1 MNLMPGNEPQD
12 GDLREFVTSAEDAGR
27 RLDVFL
33 TENMPDWSRSQLQQV
48 VRSGL
53 VKIEGHPATKAGTKL
68 EAGNHISILAKHE
81 PINAFAED
89 LPLNIIYEDEDL
101 AVVDKAAGMAVHIGV
116 GTKSG
121 TLVNALLFHLG
132 EGLSAV
138 AGEMRP
144 GIVHRLD
151 KMTSGL
157 IVVAK
162 NDAAHRVLADQFRAR
177 TVHKHYQTLVH
188 GRVEAEQGKIEAAV
202 GRDPIKRARMKV
214 DGIAAREAV
223 TLYSVVRRFHHFTLV
238 DAEPQTGR
246 THQIRVHFAYLRH
259 PVVGDRM
266 YGAPA
271 KVRIGAQERETL
283 RRNFLHAAQIEFA
296 HPRTGAGVSFTS
308 PLPPKLAAFLELLE
322 KQDR

>member
-1 MNLMPGNEPQD
+1 MTGNEPQD
-12 GDLREFVTSAEDAGR
+12 GDLREFVAAAEDAGR

-33 TENMPDWSRSQLQQV
+33 AEQMPDWSRSQLQQV
-48 VRSGL
+48 LRSGL
-53 VKIEGHPATKAGTKL
+53 VKIEGQPVTKSGTKVD
-68 EAGNHISILAKHE
+68 AGAHISILAKRE
-81 PINAFAED
+81 PLHAFAED

-116 GTKSG
+116 GTKAG

-132 EGLSAV
+132 DSLSSV
-138 AGEMRP
+138 SGEMRP

-162 NDAAHRVLADQFRAR
+162 NDAAHRALADQFRAR

-188 GRVEAEQGKIEAAV
+188 GRVEAEQEKIDGAV
-202 GRDPIKRARMKV
+202 GRDPVKRARMKV
-214 DGIAAREAV
+214 DGIAPREAV
-223 TLYSVVRRFHHFTLV
+223 TLYHVLRRFHHFTLV

-246 THQIRVHFAYLRH
+246 THQIRVHFAYLHH

-266 YGAPA
+266 YGAPG
-271 KVRIGAQERETL
+271 KVRIGSQERETL
-283 RRNFLHAAQIEFA
+283 DRNFLHAARIEFT
-296 HPRTGAGVSFTS
+296 HPRTGEPMNFSS
-308 PLPPKLAAFLELLE
+308 PLPRKLAAFLESLE
-322 KQDR
+322 QHDR

>member
-1 MNLMPGNEPQD
+1 MPNED
-12 GDLREFVTSAEDAGR
+12 TGR

-33 TENMPDWSRSQLQQV
+33 TERMPDWSRSQLQQV
-48 VRSGL
+48 IRAGL
-53 VKIEGHPATKAGTKL
+53 VKVGERPASKSGEKV
-68 EAGNHISILAKHE
+68 EAGDHITIVAKHE
-81 PINAFAED
+81 PIHAFAED
-89 LPLNIIYEDEDL
+89 LPLTIVYEDEDL

-121 TLVNALLFHLG
+121 TLVNALLYHLG
-132 EGLSAV
+132 DGLSAV

-162 NDAAHRVLADQFRAR
+162 NDAAHRALADQFKAR
-177 TVHKHYQTLVH
+177 SVHKHYQTLVH
-188 GRVEAEQGKIEAAV
+188 GHVEAEHGKIEAAV
-202 GRDPIKRARMKV
+202 GRDPVRRARMKV
-214 DGIAAREAV
+214 DGIGARESV
-223 TLYSVVRRFHHFTLV
+223 TLYRVVRRFHHFTLL

-246 THQIRVHFAYLRH
+246 THQIRVHFAYLHH

-266 YGAPA
+266 YGAPG
-271 KVRIGAQERETL
+271 KVRIGSQERVTL
-283 RRNFLHAAQIEFA
+283 DRNFLHAAQIEFA
-296 HPRTGAGVSFTS
+296 HPRTGAPVSFTS

>member
-1 MNLMPGNEPQD
+1 MAADQ
-12 GDLREFVTSAEDAGR
+12 DAGR

-33 TENMPDWSRSQLQQV
+33 AERMAGWSRSQLQQLI
-48 VRSGL
+48 RSGL
-53 VKIEGHPATKAGTKL
+53 VKIDGQPASKAGEKV
-68 EAGNHISILAKHE
+68 EAGRCISILAKHE
-81 PINAFAED
+81 PIHAFPED
-89 LPLNIIYEDEDL
+89 LPLSVLYEDEDL

-116 GTKSG
+116 GTRSG

-132 EGLSAV
+132 NGLSAV

-162 NDAAHRVLADQFRAR
+162 NDAAHRALADQFRAR

-188 GRVEAEQGKIEAAV
+188 GRVEAEHGKIEASI
-202 GRDPIKRARMKV
+202 GRDPAKRARMKV
-214 DGIAAREAV
+214 GGIAARDAL
-223 TLYSVVRRFHHFTLV
+223 TLYRVARRFHHFTLL

-246 THQIRVHFAYLRH
+246 THQIRVHFASIHH
-259 PVVGDRM
+259 PVIGDRM

-271 KVRIGAQERETL
+271 KVRIGSQERPTL
-283 RRNFLHAAQIEFA
+283 DRNFLHAAQIEFE
-296 HPRTGAGVSFTS
+296 HPRTGAPMCFAS
-308 PLPPKLAAFLELLE
+308 PLPPRLAAFLEILE
-322 KQDR
+322 QQDR

>member
-1 MNLMPGNEPQD
+1 MPGNEPQD
-12 GDLREFVTSAEDAGR
+12 QDLREFVATGEDTGR

-33 TENMPDWSRSQLQQV
+33 AEHMPDWSRSQLQQV
-48 VRSGL
+48 IRSGL
-53 VKIEGHPATKAGTKL
+53 VKIDEQPASKAGEKVD
-68 EAGNHISILAKHE
+68 AGNRISILAKHE
-81 PINAFAED
+81 PIHAFPEE
-89 LPLNIIYEDEDL
+89 LPLTILYEDEDL

-162 NDAAHRVLADQFRAR
+162 NDAAHRALADQFRAR

-188 GRVEAEQGKIEAAV
+188 GRVEAEHGKIEAAI
-202 GRDPIKRARMKV
+202 GRDPVKRARMKV
-214 DGIAAREAV
+214 DGIAAREAA
-223 TLYSVVRRFHHFTLV
+223 TLYRVVRRFHHFTLV

-246 THQIRVHFAYLRH
+246 THQIRVHFAYLHH

-266 YGAPA
+266 YGAPSR
-271 KVRIGAQERETL
+271 VRTGSQERATL
-283 RRNFLHAAQIEFA
+283 DRNFLHAAQIEFV
-296 HPRTGAGVSFTS
+296 HPRTGAPASFTS
-308 PLPPKLAAFLELLE
+308 PLPAKLAAFLGLLE
-322 KQDR
+322 QQDR

>member
-1 MNLMPGNEPQD
+1 MPGDETRD
-12 GDLREFVTSAEDAGR
+12 HDLREFVAADEDAGR

-33 TENMPDWSRSQLQQV
+33 AGYMPDWSRSQLQQV
-48 VRSGL
+48 IRSGL
-53 VKIEGHPATKAGTKL
+53 VKINEEPVSKAGEKI
-68 EAGNHISILAKHE
+68 EAGNRVSILAKHE
-81 PINAFAED
+81 PIHAFPEE
-89 LPLNIIYEDEDL
+89 LPLTIVYEDEDL
-101 AVVDKAAGMAVHIGV
+101 AVVDKAAGMAVHVGV

-132 EGLSAV
+132 DGLSAV

-144 GIVHRLD
+144 GIIHRLD

-162 NDAAHRVLADQFRAR
+162 NDVAHRALADQFRAR
-177 TVHKHYQTLVH
+177 TVHKQYQTLVH
-188 GRVEAEQGKIEAAV
+188 GRVEAEHGKIEAAV
-202 GRDPIKRARMKV
+202 GRDPVKRARMKV

-223 TLYSVVRRFHHFTLV
+223 TLYRVARRFHHFTLV

-246 THQIRVHFAYLRH
+246 THQIRVHFAHIHH

-271 KVRIGAQERETL
+271 KVRIGSQERATL
-283 RRNFLHAAQIEFA
+283 DRNFLHASQIKFT
-296 HPRTGAGVSFTS
+296 HPRTGTPVSFTS
-308 PLPPKLAAFLELLE
+308 PLPPSLGGFLDVLE
-322 KQDR
+322 RQDR

>member
-1 MNLMPGNEPQD
+1 MPENKPPD
-12 GDLREFVTSAEDAGR
+12 VDLREFVAVVEDTGQ

-33 TENMPDWSRSQLQQV
+33 AEHMPDWSRSQLQQLI
-48 VRSGL
+48 RSGL
-53 VKIEGHPATKAGTKL
+53 AKIDGQPARKGGTKV
-68 EAGNHISILAKHE
+68 EAGNHVSILAKHE
-81 PINAFAED
+81 PLNAFPEE
-89 LPLNIIYEDEDL
+89 LPLTIVYEDDDL
-101 AVVDKAAGMAVHIGV
+101 AVVDKPAGMSVHIGV

-132 EGLSAV
+132 NGLSAV

-162 NDAAHRVLADQFRAR
+162 NDAAHRALADQFRAR

-202 GRDPIKRARMKV
+202 GRDPVKRARMRV
-214 DGIAAREAV
+214 GGIGAREAL
-223 TLYSVVRRFHHFTLV
+223 TLYRVIRRFHHFTLLDV
-238 DAEPQTGR
+238 EPRTGR
-246 THQIRVHFAYLRH
+246 THQIRVHFAHLHH

-271 KVRIGAQERETL
+271 KVRIGSQDRATL
-283 RRNFLHAAQIEFA
+283 DRNFLHAAQLEFT
-296 HPRTGAGVSFTS
+296 HPRSGEPCSFKS
-308 PLPPKLAAFLELLE
+308 PLPSRLSAFLDLLE
-322 KQDR
+322 QQDR

>member
-1 MNLMPGNEPQD
+1 MPGNEPQNQT
-12 GDLREFVTSAEDAGR
+12 LREFVATAEDAGR

-33 TENMPDWSRSQLQQV
+33 AGHMPDWSRSQLQQV
-48 VRSGL
+48 IRSGL
-53 VKIEGHPATKAGTKL
+53 VKIDELPASKAGEKVD
-68 EAGNHISILAKHE
+68 AGNRISILAKHE
-81 PINAFAED
+81 PIRAFPEE
-89 LPLNIIYEDEDL
+89 LPLAILYEDEDL

-162 NDAAHRVLADQFRAR
+162 NDAAHRALADQFRAR

-202 GRDPIKRARMKV
+202 GRDPAKRARMKV
-214 DGIAAREAV
+214 EGIAAREAV
-223 TLYSVVRRFHHFTLV
+223 TLYRVLRRFHHFTLV

-246 THQIRVHFAYLRH
+246 THQIRVHLAHIHH

-271 KVRIGAQERETL
+271 KVRIGPQDRATL
-283 RRNFLHAAQIEFA
+283 DRNFLHAAQIEFA
-296 HPRTGAGVSFTS
+296 HPRTGAPVSFTS
-308 PLPPKLAAFLELLE
+308 PLPPRLAAFLELLE
-322 KQDR
+322 QQDR

>member
-1 MNLMPGNEPQD
+1 MD
-12 GDLREFVTSAEDAGR
+12 EDAGC

-33 TENMPDWSRSQLQQV
+33 AGRMPDWSRSQLQQV
-48 VRSGL
+48 IRSGL
-53 VKIEGHPATKAGTKL
+53 VKIDGQPVSKASEKV
-68 EAGNHISILAKHE
+68 EAGQCISVLAKHE
-81 PINAFAED
+81 PIHAFPEE
-89 LPLNIIYEDEDL
+89 LPLTILYEDEDL

-121 TLVNALLFHLG
+121 TLVNALLYHLG
-132 EGLSAV
+132 DGLSGV

-162 NDAAHRVLADQFRAR
+162 NDVAHRALADQFKGR

-188 GRVEAEQGKIEAAV
+188 GRVEAEHGKIESAV
-202 GRDPIKRARMKV
+202 GRDPVRRARMKV
-214 DGIAAREAV
+214 DGIGARDAV
-223 TLYSVVRRFHHFTLV
+223 TLYRVLRRFHHFTLV

-246 THQIRVHFAYLRH
+246 THQIRVHFAYLHH

-266 YGAPA
+266 YGAA
-271 KVRIGAQERETL
+271 GKLRIGSQERATL
-283 RRNFLHAAQIEFA
+283 DRNFLHAARIEFI
-296 HPRTGAGVSFTS
+296 HPRSGAAVSFTS
-308 PLPPKLAAFLELLE
+308 PLPPRLAALLELLE
-322 KQDR
+322 QQDR